1 MLFNLHTHTRFSDG
15 SSEPFAYLEE
25 AVIQGFSTLG
35 FSDHSPVPFE
45 NSFAIREEEL
55 TSYGETIKALQSE
68 MRNVNCEMRNEESEI
83 VNRKSK
89 IVNRKSEISVLLG
102 LEIDYI
108 PGITRSFA
116 EYRQMLALDYTIG
129 SVHLVRNSD
138 PANLWFIDGPDI
150 AIYDKGLKE
159 VFGGDIRKG
168 VTAYYRQI
176 QEMVT
181 VHKPDIVGH
190 LDKVKMYNRGRYF
203 SEESPWYRALVDDT
217 LNLIAREGSVVEV
230 NTRGIY
236 KKRSDTLFPGPDIL
250 KKILDLKI
258 PVTLSSDAHKPHEL
272 SLLFSE
278 TKDFLFD
285 TGFREL
291 VNLTHAGWESISLK

>member
-15 SSEPFAYLEE
+15 SSEPAEYIEE
-25 AVIQGFSTLG
+25 AIRQGFSTLG

-45 NSFAIREEEL
+45 NTFAIREEEL
-55 TSYGETIKALQSE
+55 ALYCKTILALQN
-68 MRNVNCEMRNEESEI
+68 RNPGSSGEQMEASV
-83 VNRKSK
+83 
-89 IVNRKSEISVLLG
+89 KSEIRNPKSEIDIFLG

-108 PGITRSFA
+108 PGITRSFS
-116 EYRQMLALDYTIG
+116 EYRQLLSLDYTIG

-138 PANLWFIDGPDI
+138 PDSLWFIDGPDI
-150 AIYDKGLKE
+150 AIYDRGLRE
-159 VFGGDIRKG
+159 VFQGDIKKA

-176 QEMVT
+176 QEMVA

-190 LDKVKMYNRGRYF
+190 LDKVKMYNRDRYF
-203 SEESPWYRALVDDT
+203 SEADPWYIDLIDET
-217 LNLIAREGSVVEV
+217 LSLIEQNGCVVEV

-236 KKRSDTLFPGPDIL
+236 KKRSDTLFPGPFVL
-250 KKILDLKI
+250 KKILSRNI

-272 SLLFSE
+272 SLLFCE
-278 TKDFLFD
+278 TKDFLYA

-291 VNLTHAGWESISLK
+291 MNLTPAGWKGIPIK